1 MIIPLTNKVWGW
13 GFIGITFSVCLSI
26 CLCYCVRSISFKRRD
41 IRSSHIDC
49 FWPEDMSWLNK
60 SNPTWDVSSGMRNK
74 PWEHQNSMQKSH
86 LGNLKVTHSPSLEGK
101 VHNLCPFFFF
111 LIKKKWMF
119 LLHTKI
125 GKSWSWTKVICAS
138 SRSLS

>member
-60 SNPTWDVSSGMRNK
+60 STPPETSALV
-74 PWEHQNSMQKSH
+74 WETSPENIKTACK
-86 LGNLKVTHSPSLEGK
+86 KVIWEILRSLEGK

-111 LIKKKWMF
+111 LIKKIWMF

>member
-74 PWEHQNSMQKSH
+74 NIKTACKKVIWEI
-86 LGNLKVTHSPSLEGK
+86 LRSLEGK